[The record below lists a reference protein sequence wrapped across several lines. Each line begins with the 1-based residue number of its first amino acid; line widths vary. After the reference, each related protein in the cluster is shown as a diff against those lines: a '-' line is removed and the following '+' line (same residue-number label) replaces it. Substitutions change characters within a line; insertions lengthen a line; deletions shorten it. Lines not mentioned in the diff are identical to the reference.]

1 MTNDTTE
8 VINWIHLFPVESCMG
23 AEWGYDQL
31 WVWSKIY
38 QYFRQLTPAS
48 SVKLTVVNKEL

>member
-8 VINWIHLFPVESCMG
+8 VIDWIHLFPVESCMG

-38 QYFRQLTPAS
+38 QYFS
-48 SVKLTVVNKEL
+48 SNFVINTCFFC